1 MNNYPALE
9 RGTGTHYV
17 RYTLQSGPYKGSFA
31 TVIGGNCKG
40 ASVMDTEIFDII
52 DEIDMA
58 RMKYDHLKLR
68 YNEVCDGIDVDFLDD
83 DGDLVCR
90 VGADSFDSYEL
101 QQLIV
106 AIEII
111 NFVEG

>member
-9 RGTGTHYV
+9 HVTGTHYV
-17 RYTLQSGPYKGSFA
+17 RYTLQSGPYKGSFV
-31 TVIGGNCKG
+31 TVGNWKG

-52 DEIDMA
+52 DEIDMV

-111 NFVEG
+111 SFVED